1 MGIMLLLIQR
11 KWVMFGNFL
20 SDDSP
25 KGKRPKYRVC
35 THPLGK
41 APSRSLT
48 LVQKEALSI
57 WN

>member
-20 SDDSP
+20 CDDLP